1 MDRPSRFSSS
11 ATPTLWL
18 PRLEAAGGGEVK
30 HGRIPGLGFAAGMVE
45 RFESVKVQDVAEGS
59 AAAQAGFK
67 PGDVILRLDDAPV
80 ANAVRLAT
88 ILGIYPEGQDVE
100 VTVQR
105 GGAEL
110 VLRTTLVAPK
120 RCQVGMR
127 LDRPGGDAF
136 VPRVAEVE
144 AGTPAATGG
153 LQVGDEIVAIN
164 GLPLRLRSQQEFR
177 ALERSLREQFNEGA
191 IFTFKV
197 RRGRGENKE
206 PDEFDVRVVGR

>member
-1 MDRPSRFSSS
+1 M
-11 ATPTLWL
+11 
-18 PRLEAAGGGEVK
+18 K

-45 RFESVKVQDVAEGS
+45 RFDRVKVWDVAEGS
-59 AAAQAGFK
+59 AAAKAGFK

-88 ILGIYPEGQDVE
+88 LLGIYPEGQDVG

-105 GGAEL
+105 DGAEV
-110 VLRTTLVAPK
+110 VLRTTLMAPR
-120 RCQVGMR
+120 RCTLGMR
-127 LDRPGGDAF
+127 LARPRGNDF

-153 LQVGDEIVAIN
+153 LQVGDEIVAVN
-164 GLPLRLRSQQEFR
+164 GLPLQLRGEQELQ
-177 ALERSLREQFNEGA
+177 ALDGSLREQFNEGT

-197 RRGRGENKE
+197 RRAGARNE
-206 PDEFDVRVVGR
+206 PEEINVRVVGR